1 MNIVQYLSA
10 HVPIGCL
17 FGGVK
22 GFFKSHLRH
31 CREGNCMTLTKR
43 TASRKPTNKAGVI
56 KLGDREVTV
65 VLRDISAS
73 GARLR
78 PVGSNIEVP
87 DRFQLVA
94 PMEKIDVTCVVVWRR
109 GHDIGVKF
117 EA

>member
-1 MNIVQYLSA
+1 MMPTQ
-10 HVPIGCL
+10 
-17 FGGVK
+17 
-22 GFFKSHLRH
+22 
-31 CREGNCMTLTKR
+31 R

-56 KLGDREVTV
+56 KLDDREVTV
-65 VLRDISAS
+65 VLRDLSDV

-78 PVGSNIEVP
+78 PIGSNAEVP
-87 DRFQLVA
+87 DRFQLVV